1 MNSQRVRRVI
11 AASMLVAACTGS
23 PTPSTPTAAPPAAS
37 GSQGPATPGTA
48 TASPFNA
55 EEHFRGQTITFVS
68 TSSPGGGVDLIGR
81 LVASHIGSF
90 IPGQPHVA
98 ATNLER
104 IGAMNYVFNGPPDG
118 FNVLN
123 VGGLD
128 SSLSRQLLPESE
140 YDVRETQLI
149 GVFAPEPG
157 TFIIDGQLPFT
168 NLEDAAG
175 NSAATLRYA
184 ASVGTAEEL
193 QGPRLVFSW
202 LCSRLELSCEMI
214 KVGED
219 DSVTLGLM
227 LERGEINIFDSP
239 LITAVRLNSAEFES
253 GTRRFFAMFDS
264 NPDVEASIPDT
275 IVLPPSIESVLD
287 EAQTQ
292 EWETLLEP
300 AVSSILGKHYW
311 VGPDVPEEIVAIE
324 REAFDTMM
332 ADEDIAESFATA
344 NGSELFQMPTDEAT
358 TRMLEAANA
367 FLSNIDAYSAL
378 QQELWDEYWAD

>member
-11 AASMLVAACTGS
+11 AASMLVAACSGS
-23 PTPSTPTAAPPAAS
+23 PTPSTTTAPPAGS
-37 GSQGPATPGTA
+37 GSPSPTSAPDA

-55 EEHFRGQTITFVS
+55 EQYFQGQTITFVS
-68 TSSPGGGVDLIGR
+68 TSAPGGGVDLIGR

-157 TFIIDGQLPFT
+157 TFIIDGALPFA
-168 NLEDAAG
+168 NLQDAIG
-175 NSAATLRYA
+175 NSDVTLRYA
-184 ASVGTAEEL
+184 ASVGAAEEL

-253 GTRRFFAMFDS
+253 GTRRFFALFDS
-264 NPDVEASIPDT
+264 NPDVEASIPST

-287 EAQTQ
+287 ETQTQ
-292 EWETLLEP
+292 EWKTLLEP

-311 VGPDVPEEIVAIE
+311 VGPNVPEEIVAIE
-324 REAFDTMM
+324 REAFNTML

-358 TRMLEAANA
+358 TRMLDAANA
-367 FLSNIDAYSAL
+367 FLGNIDAYSVL